1 MKILSLLAEPF
12 RENGYTLAIHGSV
25 AAQGKGHDL
34 DLIAVP
40 AALTVTQPETMERLM
55 CELLQASPDGEP
67 SGGLLGDWSRACILE
82 DGHQI
87 DMEYRQLDWESTIR
101 HLAYRLWQERG
112 HPVGSPEDDW
122 FLAERRLSA
131 ARDSVVR

>member
-1 MKILSLLAEPF
+1 MQVLSLLAEPF

-25 AAQGKGHDL
+25 PAQGKGRDL

-40 AALTVTQPETMERLM
+40 AALAVTQPEIMERLM
-55 CELLQASPDGEP
+55 CELLRASPDGEP

-87 DMEYRQLDWESTIR
+87 DMQYRPLDWEGAIR
-101 HLAYRLWQERG
+101 QLAYRLWQERG
-112 HPVGSPEDDW
+112 QPLGSPEVDW
-122 FLAERRLSA
+122 SLAEHRLSE
-131 ARDSVVR
+131 ARCSLIR